1 MDFKTVRQTMA
12 VNESVFSA
20 TGEIPVDED
29 FVLPDFYPEI
39 TKILKC
45 KAVARVSSKGANGTS
60 AEIDGHI
67 CITLLYCDK
76 NGCIKNYEHIAPF
89 TKTFDTNE
97 DVTGGIVHC
106 KIKPEYINCRAITER
121 KASVHGAF
129 SVSVHIKLKKQH
141 EVIVEID
148 DDTVQTNRG
157 ECSFLN
163 AVSSA
168 EKNYVIEQELEL
180 SNGQQTI
187 ESIIRCDAFPAITEI
202 KAVRNKAA
210 VKGNL
215 TVSLLYSSG
224 KQCIP
229 YKSVIPFSQFIDIQ
243 GISEE
248 CVCTGKVQLCFL
260 EVKPK
265 SVDGEWRSMTL
276 NAKLAIAVE
285 TFCEGEVPVINDAY
299 STKYELEMEH
309 LGVNLE
315 KIFGHI
321 SDSFMFKKTIELP
334 EGALGNIIDTWSEI
348 EVESC
353 TFNKG
358 TVTVKGY
365 ITVCLLVYDNDGRA
379 CYHEKKSDFCFEK
392 NTDYCCDGNLVCS
405 PVIEPVTSSFAILS
419 DTSIEYRIEYRINL
433 SLCEEKKVSL
443 LTKIS
448 SNDDALKKKKND
460 CSLIIYFAN
469 RGENIW
475 DIAKKFNT
483 DLNEMKTINSLD
495 GESLS
500 CERQLLIPLV

>member
-1 MDFKTVRQTMA
+1 MDFKTVKQTMT

-45 KAVARVSSKGANGTS
+45 KAIARVASKGANGRA

-76 NGCIKNYEHIAPF
+76 NGCIKNYEHIASF
-89 TKTFDTNE
+89 TKTFDTTE
-97 DVTGGIVHC
+97 DVSGGIVYC

-129 SVSVHIKLKKQH
+129 SVMVQIKLKKQH
-141 EVIVEID
+141 EVIVAVDEES
-148 DDTVQTNRG
+148 VQTNCS

-168 EKNYVIEQELEL
+168 EKNYVIEQELVL
-180 SNGQQTI
+180 SDGHQTI
-187 ESIIRCDAFPAITEI
+187 DSILRCDAFPVITEI

-215 TVSLLYSSG
+215 TVSVLYSSG
-224 KQCIP
+224 KQCVP
-229 YKSVIPFSQFIDIQ
+229 YKSVIPFSQFVDVQ
-243 GISEE
+243 GISED

-276 NAKLAIAVE
+276 NAKLAIGVE

-321 SDSFMFKKTIELP
+321 SDNFMFKKTIELP
-334 EGALGNIIDTWSEI
+334 EGTLGNVIDTWSEI
-348 EVESC
+348 EVENCS
-353 TFNKG
+353 FNKG

-365 ITVCLLVYDNDGRA
+365 ITVCLLVYDNDGRV
-379 CYHEKKSDFCFEK
+379 CYHEKKSDFSFEK
-392 NTDYCCDGNLVCS
+392 ATDYSCNGKLVCS
-405 PVIEPVTSSFAILS
+405 PVIEPVTASFAILS
-419 DTSIEYRIEYRINL
+419 DTSLEYRIEYRINL

-443 LTKIS
+443 LTKIIPH
-448 SNDDALKKKKND
+448 DETLKKKSKD
-460 CSLIIYFAN
+460 CSMVIYFAN

-475 DIAKKFNT
+475 DIAKKFNADLT
-483 DLNEMKTINSLD
+483 DMKIINSLEGD
-495 GESLS
+495 LLGAD
-500 CERQLLIPLV
+500 RQILIPLV